1 MFAPIICQLDDH
13 DHSYRPLFID
23 HFYDAFR
30 HYNIDVIE
38 TDKNFDEYDTI
49 FAPLLS
55 NFDDCDFG
63 TRITKWV
70 ENGGTLIVGPLS
82 DIMTD
87 YAAKHT
93 DKTYSILED
102 LAGVKVKH
110 HLPLDQDNFKIK
122 WADGE
127 AYDTALGCDAYDCV
141 DSEAIATYT
150 GFDFEGMC
158 AIAKR
163 KVGKGTVILLGTAP
177 SKEALLKLLDKKP
190 ILEASR
196 NVFLTK
202 REGAQNGIIALEI
215 EDKDGYIVLDKE
227 YYDILGKK
235 TVSGK
240 VEIKPY
246 EALFLKEI

>member
-1 MFAPIICQLDDH
+1 
-13 DHSYRPLFID
+13 
-23 HFYDAFR
+23 
-30 HYNIDVIE
+30 
-38 TDKNFDEYDTI
+38 
-49 FAPLLS
+49 
-55 NFDDCDFG
+55 
-63 TRITKWV
+63 
-70 ENGGTLIVGPLS
+70 
-82 DIMTD
+82 MTD
-87 YAAKHT
+87 YAKKHT

-110 HLPLDQDNFKIK
+110 HLPVEQDDFKAK
-122 WADGE
+122 WTDNGE
-127 AYDTALGCDAYDCV
+127 IFGTSLGCDAYENI
-141 DSEAIATYT
+141 DSEALASYT

-177 SKEALLKLLDKKP
+177 DKDALLKLVDRKP
-190 ILEASR
+190 ILEASS

-202 REGAQNGIIALEI
+202 REGEENGIIALEI
-215 EDKDGYIVLDKE
+215 ENKDGYIVLDKE